1 MKNIRTITNIK
12 MGNNSSNQLKEETL
26 KTEAMRKFNIRV
38 NSYSYAH
45 HGNHFEYI
53 QWCRA
58 QYQLDCIDA
67 NCYKGP
73 NYKPQYDHYGN
84 QTH

>member
-1 MKNIRTITNIK
+1 
-12 MGNNSSNQLKEETL
+12 MGNNSSNQIKEETL
-26 KTEAMRKFNIRV
+26 KTEAMRKFNARV
-38 NSYSYAH
+38 YMYSYPH
-45 HGNHFEYI
+45 HGNHFKYI

-67 NCYKGP
+67 NCHQGP